1 MNNTL
6 TDRCVRINPTS
17 PTPLTGL
24 RPFACTPPIGTEG
37 STSVFSDVKNASR
50 PGRQRSYTASP

>member
-6 TDRCVRINPTS
+6 TDRCVNKPTS
-17 PTPLTGL
+17 PTPITGL

-37 STSVFSDVKNASR
+37 STSVFSDVKNAIST
-50 PGRQRSYTASP
+50 RQAAELYASP